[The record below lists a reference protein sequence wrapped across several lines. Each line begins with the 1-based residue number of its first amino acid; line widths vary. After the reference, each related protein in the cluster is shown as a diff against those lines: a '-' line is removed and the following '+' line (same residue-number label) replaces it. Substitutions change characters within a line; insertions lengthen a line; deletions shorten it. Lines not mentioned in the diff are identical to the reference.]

1 MIFKNDLQFDC
12 ILNALIT
19 NKIFKIL
26 HFET

>member
-12 ILNALIT
+12 ILGAFIT
-19 NKIFKIL
+19 NKISKIL